1 MVESKSAEWKR
12 IYQEALQETDQEKL
26 IAKICAADATRFL
39 TQDAFDGQKQPGVGM
54 HAFRRGRISY
64 DHLIDDET
72 NALNPSFK
80 SLWPS

>member
-1 MVESKSAEWKR
+1 MLEELNLV
-12 IYQEALQETDQEKL
+12 
-26 IAKICAADATRFL
+26 
-39 TQDAFDGQKQPGVGM
+39 QPGVGM

>member
-1 MVESKSAEWKR
+1 MGRSIGYLFQTRNGTPLRLSNLREG
-12 IYQEALQETDQEKL
+12 KL
-26 IAKICAADATRFL
+26 YPML
-39 TQDAFDGQKQPGVGM
+39 EELNLVQPGVGM